1 MRASFLVLTA
11 GEGEEEEEELG
22 KSCLMRAS
30 ELKASTCS
38 RLACS
43 ASLFFSRNPT
53 WGGRREGGGR
63 GEGGRREGGGRV
75 RGGGGRV
82 CVC

>member
-11 GEGEEEEEELG
+11 GEEEEEEEEELG

-43 ASLFFSRNPT
+43 ASLFFSRNPA
-53 WGGRREGGGR
+53 WGGRRVRGGRGEGGGRGGREGGGR
-63 GEGGRREGGGRV
+63 GEGV
-75 RGGGGRV
+75 
-82 CVC
+82 